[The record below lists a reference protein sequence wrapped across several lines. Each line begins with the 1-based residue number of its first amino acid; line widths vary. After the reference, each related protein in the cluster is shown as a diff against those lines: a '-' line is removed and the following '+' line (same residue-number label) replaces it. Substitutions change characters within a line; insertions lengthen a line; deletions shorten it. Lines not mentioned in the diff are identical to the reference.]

1 MGIRLILNK
10 SLWLRVKM
18 ASVFA
23 FHSETQG
30 GSRSSQKDPKHSKK
44 FKKKKKVGV
53 ALIWGY
59 PNHSQDGH
67 SKGKDDFACYTFGI
81 QKGSRYASLW
91 GHLVWVRLYPLTRVC
106 WNPSEVSP
114 GFNWRIH

>member
-1 MGIRLILNK
+1 MLSILK
-10 SLWLRVKM
+10 PKGEAEVLRKI
-18 ASVFA
+18 
-23 FHSETQG
+23 QNIQ
-30 GSRSSQKDPKHSKK
+30 RDL
-44 FKKKKKVGV
+44 KKKKKVGV

-67 SKGKDDFACYTFGI
+67 SKGKDDFACYTLGI